1 MRLIIRNFIR
11 IFQRFKLAMT
21 LNILGFSVAF
31 TAFMIILMQWQYDM
45 TFDKDTPHADC
56 IYRVDALGLF
66 DMERCALC
74 SQPMAETFTQSS
86 PHIQGGGL
94 MMPWPYPAYFS
105 FEDSQGERQT
115 YKEEMSICTP
125 GITDVFRFDMLE
137 GSADAV
143 QVDDQV
149 LIPESLARKLF
160 GNESAVG
167 KRLES
172 SFDLVL
178 GNGIYRVGGVFK
190 DFPSNSV
197 MRNHIYVPMG
207 DFGKDEWGSNN
218 ASFYIRV
225 DSPEAAA
232 GLLDNFYRYAEQI
245 GLEKKMQGGTNIGVY
260 EMDLVPLR
268 ELHFIPNAGFDFT
281 PKANRT
287 TVYLLFSI
295 AWVILIIAAINFT
308 NFNTALSPIRMKS
321 INTQRVLGS
330 TVGTLRRNLTIE
342 TMLVSFLAYLLS
354 VYWLYVAE
362 SLGIGQLVT
371 ADLSITRH
379 WGLVLFTGI
388 ISLLLGAVAGL
399 YPAYYMT
406 SFQPALVL
414 KGSFGLSASGRK
426 LRTALMSIQY
436 TTAFILI
443 IGSIFMALQNRY
455 MRNYSLGYD
464 KENIIVAEIGPKSQA
479 AYKAVKSDLQQLSGV
494 KGVTFA
500 FDLISTDDN
509 YGTWGRGYKD
519 KDVNFFVLWV
529 ESSFTD
535 VMNIPMVEGR
545 YFLPADTTYYGTLII
560 NKAMAD
566 KYGIPV
572 GEKVSKMPVVGIM
585 QDIQF
590 MTMRKS
596 IEPMAFVTSADGFYA
611 PQYLYV
617 KAEAGTDSYALRE
630 QIAQTLDKFDPNFD
644 ANIRFFDA
652 ALEQSYQ
659 SEQNLTTMIS
669 LFSFLAV
676 FISIVGVFGMVV
688 FDSEYKR
695 KEIGVRKVLG
705 STTAQILI
713 LFNKNYIK
721 ILLCCFIV
729 AAPCAWYGVRT
740 WLESFAYKIPIYWWV
755 FPLAFLMIALI
766 TIATVT
772 YQNWHAAN
780 ENPVNSIKSE

>member
-11 IFQRFKLAMT
+11 IFQRFKLAMV

-45 TFDKDTPHADC
+45 TFDKDTPDADC
-56 IYRVDALGLF
+56 IYRVDALNLF
-66 DMERCALC
+66 GMERCALC

-94 MMPWPYPAYFS
+94 MMSWPYPAYFT
-105 FEDSQGERQT
+105 FEDRQGERQT
-115 YKEEMSICTP
+115 YKEEMTICTS
-125 GITDVFRFDMLE
+125 GITGVFHFDMLE
-137 GSADAV
+137 GSAEAI
-143 QVDDQV
+143 QVDDQI

-160 GNESAVG
+160 GDEPAVG

-190 DFPSNSV
+190 DFPKNSV
-197 MRNHIYVPMG
+197 MQNQIYVSMG

-218 ASFYIRV
+218 ASFYIRL
-225 DSPEAAA
+225 DSSEAAA
-232 GLLDNFYRYAEQI
+232 DLMDNFYRYAEQI
-245 GLEKKMQGGTNIGVY
+245 GLEKKMQESTNIGVY

-268 ELHFIPNAGFDFT
+268 ELHFIPNVGFDFT
-281 PKANRT
+281 PKANRS

-295 AWVILIIAAINFT
+295 AWVILVIAAINFT

-330 TVGTLRRNLTIE
+330 TVGMLRRNLTIE
-342 TMLVSFLAYLLS
+342 TMLVSFVAFLLA

-362 SLGIGQLVT
+362 SLGIGRLVT

-379 WGLVLFTGI
+379 WELVAFTGI

-399 YPAYYMT
+399 YPACYMT

-436 TTAFILI
+436 TTAFVLI

-464 KENIIVAEIGPKSQA
+464 KENTLVAELGPQSQA
-479 AYKAVKSDLQQLSGV
+479 AYRAVKSDLQQIGGV

-500 FDLISTDDN
+500 FDLISAGDN
-509 YGTWGRGYKD
+509 FGTWGNTYKG
-519 KDVNFFVLWV
+519 KDVNYFVLWV
-529 ESSFTD
+529 EPSFTD
-535 VMNIPMVEGR
+535 VMNVPMVSGR
-545 YFLPADTTYYGTLII
+545 HFLPADTVKYGSLII

-566 KYGIPV
+566 KYGMAVADKINNKPIV
-572 GEKVSKMPVVGIM
+572 GVME
-585 QDIQF
+585 DIQF
-590 MTMRKS
+590 MSLRKS
-596 IEPMAFVTSADGFYA
+596 IEPMAFVTSSDDFYT

-617 KAEAGTDSYALRE
+617 KAEAGTDFYALRK
-630 QIAQTLDKFDPNFD
+630 QITETLDKFDPNFD
-644 ANIRFFDA
+644 ANIRFFDTV
-652 ALEQSYQ
+652 LEQSYQ

-705 STTAQILI
+705 STTGEILI

-721 ILLCCFIV
+721 VLLCCFVV
-729 AAPCAWYGVRT
+729 AAPCAWYGVKT
-740 WLESFAYKIPIYWWV
+740 WLESFAYKIPLYWWV
-755 FPLAFLMIALI
+755 FPLAFLLIALI

>member
-1 MRLIIRNFIR
+1 MVY
-11 IFQRFKLAMT
+11 
-21 LNILGFSVAF
+21 SV
-31 TAFMIILMQWQYDM
+31 
-45 TFDKDTPHADC
+45 
-56 IYRVDALGLF
+56 
-66 DMERCALC
+66 
-74 SQPMAETFTQSS
+74 
-86 PHIQGGGL
+86 
-94 MMPWPYPAYFS
+94 
-105 FEDSQGERQT
+105 
-115 YKEEMSICTP
+115 
-125 GITDVFRFDMLE
+125 
-137 GSADAV
+137 
-143 QVDDQV
+143 
-149 LIPESLARKLF
+149 
-160 GNESAVG
+160 
-167 KRLES
+167 
-172 SFDLVL
+172 
-178 GNGIYRVGGVFK
+178 
-190 DFPSNSV
+190 
-197 MRNHIYVPMG
+197 
-207 DFGKDEWGSNN
+207 
-218 ASFYIRV
+218 
-225 DSPEAAA
+225 
-232 GLLDNFYRYAEQI
+232 
-245 GLEKKMQGGTNIGVY
+245 
-260 EMDLVPLR
+260 
-268 ELHFIPNAGFDFT
+268 
-281 PKANRT
+281 
-287 TVYLLFSI
+287 
-295 AWVILIIAAINFT
+295 
-308 NFNTALSPIRMKS
+308 
-321 INTQRVLGS
+321 
-330 TVGTLRRNLTIE
+330 
-342 TMLVSFLAYLLS
+342 
-354 VYWLYVAE
+354 
-362 SLGIGQLVT
+362 
-371 ADLSITRH
+371 
-379 WGLVLFTGI
+379 
-388 ISLLLGAVAGL
+388 
-399 YPAYYMT
+399 
-406 SFQPALVL
+406 
-414 KGSFGLSASGRK
+414 GLSASGRK

-455 MRNYSLGYD
+455 MRNYSLGFD
-464 KENIIVAEIGPKSQA
+464 KENTIVAELGPKSQA
-479 AYKAVKSDLQQLSGV
+479 AYKAVKSDLQQLGGV

-509 YGTWGRGYKD
+509 YGTWGRTYKG

-529 ESSFTD
+529 EPSFTD
-535 VMNIPMVEGR
+535 VMDIPMVEGR
-545 YFLPADTTYYGTLII
+545 RFLPADTTYSGTLII

-566 KYGIPV
+566 KYGMAV
-572 GEKVSKMPVVGIM
+572 GEKVNNMPIAGIM

-596 IEPMAFVTSADGFYA
+596 LEPMAFISCSDGFYA